1 MAKLR
6 RFMKGEMIANEG
18 EKARKLFILV
28 QGKVGIFK
36 EGTKITEFEKEGTI
50 LGEMSLIL
58 KKPRT
63 ASILALT
70 DSEVLEVEGE
80 IEDIVKQYPDISHKI
95 IYSLAERL
103 AKVTEDLTHH

>member
-6 RFMKGEMIANEG
+6 KFMKGEMIANEG
-18 EKARKLFILV
+18 EKATKFFVLV
-28 QGKVGIFK
+28 DGKVGIFK
-36 EGTKITEFEKEGTI
+36 NGVKISEFDKEGTI

-63 ASILALT
+63 ASILAITNAEL
-70 DSEVLEVEGE
+70 LEVEGE
-80 IEDIVKQYPDISHKI
+80 IEDIIKQYPDISRKI

-103 AKVTEDLTHH
+103 AKLTEEFTN

>member
-1 MAKLR
+1 MSKLR

-18 EKARKLFILV
+18 EKASKLFILID
-28 QGKVGIFK
+28 GKVGIFK
-36 EGTKITEFEKEGTI
+36 EGTKIAEFEKEGTI

-70 DSEVLEVEGE
+70 EVELLEVEGE
-80 IEDIVKQYPDISHKI
+80 IEDIIKQYPDISHKI

-103 AKVTEDLTHH
+103 AKLTEEFSHH